1 MYNSID
7 KSINYYI
14 SDKIKI
20 TNDIFYDDIFSFVMP
35 SIIVLLTELCF
46 KHRQN
51 NIFVGG
57 LLFSDIAFN
66 FISVRDYRVVITNS
80 TVLVRRILKN
90 PFSHYILIK
99 EKKKKSVFNNST
111 CCKYFSPTFI
121 YIKAKKV

>member
-1 MYNSID
+1 
-7 KSINYYI
+7 
-14 SDKIKI
+14 
-20 TNDIFYDDIFSFVMP
+20 MP

-80 TVLVRRILKN
+80 AVLVRRILKN
-90 PFSHYILIK
+90 PFSYYILIK

>member
-1 MYNSID
+1 VYNSIG
-7 KSINYYI
+7 KSIYYYI
-14 SDKIKI
+14 TDKIKI
-20 TNDIFYDDIFSFVMP
+20 TTDIFYDDIFSFVMP

-80 TVLVRRILKN
+80 AVLVRRILKN
-90 PFSHYILIK
+90 PFSYYILIK